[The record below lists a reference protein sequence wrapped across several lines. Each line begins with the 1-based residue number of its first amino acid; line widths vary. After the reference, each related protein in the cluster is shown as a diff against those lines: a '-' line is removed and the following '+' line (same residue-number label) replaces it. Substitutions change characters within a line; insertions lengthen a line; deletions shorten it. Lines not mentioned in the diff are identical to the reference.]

1 MFGSIHLCLKQQI
14 VPSCLIAATVTEV
27 HTAHSSSESSWV
39 AANRTSHLICAR
51 PRRGGEC
58 YSRASSDVEV
68 TSSRHVGTLTLA
80 TTHELSRGLLIPSR
94 RCAQSSQGAFVC
106 RNRLLIRP
114 DSGKEKFQGYF
125 LRPKGGRCRRTARGG
140 AGHVG
145 RMCAEGAARA
155 AGRGHRPARL
165 GTGTSNGG
173 LRARRE

>member
-125 LRPKGGRCRRTARGG
+125 LRPSEVSPNCPGRSRPRGQDVRRRSSPRGWPWSQARPP
-140 AGHVG
+140 GHG
-145 RMCAEGAARA
+145 D
-155 AGRGHRPARL
+155 L
-165 GTGTSNGG
+165 
-173 LRARRE
+173 